1 VTARSYLAGL
11 PFTPDRFQVEAADA
25 IDRGASVVVTAPTGS
40 GKTVVAEA
48 AIARTRAMGR
58 RAVYTTPL
66 KALSNQKFGDFR
78 RAHGDD
84 AVGLLTGDNSIN
96 GTAPIVVMTTEV
108 LRNMMYADS
117 PDLEDVGVVVLDEV
131 HYLQDRERG
140 GVWEEIIVHLDRGI
154 PLVCLSATIANA
166 DEFTEWMRQRRGD
179 LALVVERER
188 PVPLESLYLV
198 RDRWEKAGLRLFT
211 VFHGSRPNDRLAR
224 MLRSAG
230 HHDRRYA
237 TPRRHE
243 TVEFL
248 GHKGLLPAIYFIFSR
263 KGCDDAVQAVVG
275 RGLRLTS
282 SAEAAEIKNLAEANT
297 RHLSPTDL
305 AVIGYERWL
314 HGLQAGVAPHHAG
327 LVPAMKETVEQLFA
341 GGLVRLVFATETLAL
356 GINMPARTVVLESLS
371 KFTGEGHEM
380 LQAGD
385 YTQLTGRAGRRGIDA
400 EGTAVILHSPYV
412 EFERAAG
419 IAARG
424 SHPLRSSFRPTYNM
438 AVNLVA
444 RYDRTR
450 AEELLAASFAEF
462 ADQRRRGE
470 MAEDLEG
477 DRRRLADIRARTE
490 HPGIDVWGLAE
501 APLPSPHRAL
511 AEFAAATSAGD
522 VIEWVEL
529 GGTVRVA
536 VVARGTGK
544 RPRLLTVSQHAEIRR
559 LTPER
564 LPESVARIG
573 RVDLPRPFRP
583 RDAAYRRRVAETL
596 AGFVPGVRVG
606 ITARPDEIT
615 DPAVIAKIELA
626 REGRRLERSLEQRER
641 RAETLPPGVV
651 TAFRGIL
658 GLLQARGY
666 VHGWQ
671 LTGRGERLRRVYNAL
686 DLVLAE
692 VIDRG
697 WFDDLDGP
705 ATAAFASAFTFEP
718 RRDTPEIGWPPGLT
732 ERGEKVME
740 LWGEIA
746 TAERRA
752 GLPETRPPDPGFAT
766 IAQRWAA
773 GRSLYDIFGEDDDA
787 AVGDFVRNCRQLI
800 DLVRQIRDLFPDPPR
815 GVHAALRGLDRG
827 VVAAEGAL

>member
-1 VTARSYLAGL
+1 
-11 PFTPDRFQVEAADA
+11 
-25 IDRGASVVVTAPTGS
+25 
-40 GKTVVAEA
+40 
-48 AIARTRAMGR
+48 
-58 RAVYTTPL
+58 
-66 KALSNQKFGDFR
+66 
-78 RAHGDD
+78 
-84 AVGLLTGDNSIN
+84 
-96 GTAPIVVMTTEV
+96 
-108 LRNMMYADS
+108 
-117 PDLEDVGVVVLDEV
+117 
-131 HYLQDRERG
+131 
-140 GVWEEIIVHLDRGI
+140 
-154 PLVCLSATIANA
+154 
-166 DEFTEWMRQRRGD
+166 
-179 LALVVERER
+179 
-188 PVPLESLYLV
+188 
-198 RDRWEKAGLRLFT
+198 
-211 VFHGSRPNDRLAR
+211 
-224 MLRSAG
+224 
-230 HHDRRYA
+230 
-237 TPRRHE
+237 
-243 TVEFL
+243 
-248 GHKGLLPAIYFIFSR
+248 
-263 KGCDDAVQAVVG
+263 
-275 RGLRLTS
+275 
-282 SAEAAEIKNLAEANT
+282 
-297 RHLSPTDL
+297 
-305 AVIGYERWL
+305 
-314 HGLQAGVAPHHAG
+314 
-327 LVPAMKETVEQLFA
+327 
-341 GGLVRLVFATETLAL
+341 
-356 GINMPARTVVLESLS
+356 
-371 KFTGEGHEM
+371 
-380 LQAGD
+380 
-385 YTQLTGRAGRRGIDA
+385 
-400 EGTAVILHSPYV
+400 
-412 EFERAAG
+412 
-419 IAARG
+419 
-424 SHPLRSSFRPTYNM
+424 
-438 AVNLVA
+438 
-444 RYDRTR
+444 
-450 AEELLAASFAEF
+450 
-462 ADQRRRGE
+462 
-470 MAEDLEG
+470 
-477 DRRRLADIRARTE
+477 
-490 HPGIDVWGLAE
+490 VWGLAE
-501 APLPSPHRAL
+501 APVPSPHRAL
-511 AEFAAATSAGD
+511 AEPAAATSAGD
-522 VIEWVEL
+522 VIEWVEP
-529 GGTVRVA
+529 GGMVRVA

-626 REGRRLERSLEQRER
+626 REGRRLERSLEQREQ

-651 TAFRGIL
+651 TAFRAIL

-746 TAERRA
+746 TA
-752 GLPETRPPDPGFAT
+752 GQPPSETRPPDPGFAT